1 MEQNDLINPFQ
12 EKNELEMDSSPVQET
27 VTSETSFIETTVED
41 ETTVKTPSIEEE
53 TSMNAEAETN
63 TEISIEP
70 NAISDESHQEIT
82 HDEILSETIELEE
95 VADVDYHSLTPTEL
109 ISELL
114 KLVSVENI
122 LAVKTKIGE
131 IRAVFST
138 YLNEQKKTLHDAYI
152 AEGGDPEK
160 YIETPISIE
169 FEFNKIFKIYKDKKA
184 KITAEQE
191 AEKKINLE
199 KKKAILD
206 RLKELIH
213 SESTL
218 KETYNE
224 VKEFQEKW
232 REIGNVP
239 QEAVNDLWQ
248 SYNFLMDKF
257 HDKVRINHELRNLD
271 LKKNLEAKIA
281 LAEKAEELLIETS
294 INKSF
299 KLLQEYHTKWKEIGA
314 VPQDKSD
321 EIWERFKTI
330 SDKINSRR
338 KEHYDT
344 LNEEQKQNL
353 LLKTALCEKAEEI
366 LSTGADSSKEWQ
378 DSTDV
383 MNQLLEEWKTLG
395 PAPKKLNDEIWFRFK
410 ASLNA
415 FYNNKK
421 EINQKNR
428 DEQTNNY
435 NLKLD
440 IIRQAEALKDSTD
453 WKKSSND
460 LIKLQAEWKKIGP
473 VPRKF
478 SDKIWKQFRAAC
490 DHFFNSKS
498 EFFKNIDS
506 IEADNLKLKEELIEQ
521 VRVFVFGE
529 NKEENLNAIKDFQR
543 KWMEIGRVPIAEKNR
558 LQFEFRKVID
568 SHFDKLNINQHE
580 VENMHFKNRIDQI
593 QDKRE
598 ADHTLGKEIYGL
610 QTKISK
616 IQSDITLWDNNIGF
630 LANSK
635 NADLL
640 KAEIEKKIQKAKQE
654 IEQMI
659 AKIKYLEKMRKGIS

>member
-1 MEQNDLINPFQ
+1 MEQNDLINPIQ
-12 EKNELEMDSSPVQET
+12 ENNELEMDSSPVQET
-27 VTSETSFIETTVED
+27 VTSETSFTETTVEN
-41 ETTVKTPSIEEE
+41 ENTVKTPTIEAEP
-53 TSMNAEAETN
+53 SVNAEADTN
-63 TEISIEP
+63 TETCIEP
-70 NAISDESHQEIT
+70 TELGDESHQEII
-82 HDEILSETIELEE
+82 HDEILNETVEMEE
-95 VADVDYHSLTPTEL
+95 MVDVDYHSLTPTEL

-122 LAVKTKIGE
+122 LVVKTKIGE

-138 YLNEQKKTLHDAYI
+138 YLNEQKKAQHDTYI
-152 AEGGDPEK
+152 SEGGDPEK
-160 YIETPISIE
+160 YVETIIPIEL
-169 FEFNKIFKIYKDKKA
+169 EFNKIFKIYKDKKA

-191 AEKKINLE
+191 ADKKVNLD

-271 LKKNLEAKIA
+271 LKKNLEAKIT
-281 LAEKAEELLIETS
+281 LAEKAEELLIESS

-299 KLLQEYHTKWKEIGA
+299 KLLQEYHSKWKEIGA

-330 SDKINSRR
+330 SDKINTRR

-353 LLKTALCEKAEEI
+353 ILKTALCEKAEEI
-366 LSTGADSSKEWQ
+366 LASGADSSKDWQ
-378 DSTDV
+378 DSTEIL
-383 MNQLLEEWKTLG
+383 NQLLEEWKTLG

-440 IIRQAEALKDSTD
+440 IIRQAEGLKDSTD

-473 VPRKF
+473 VPRKY
-478 SDKIWKQFRAAC
+478 SEKIWKQFRAAC

-506 IEADNLKLKEELIEQ
+506 IEADNLKLKEALIEE
-521 VRVFVFGE
+521 VKVFVFGE

-543 KWMEIGRVPIAEKNR
+543 RWMEIGRVPIAEKNR
-558 LQFEFRKVID
+558 LQVDFRKVID
-568 SHFDKLNINQHE
+568 AHFDKMNINQHE
-580 VENMHFKNRIDQI
+580 VENINFKNRIDSI

-598 ADHTLGKEIYGL
+598 ADQTLGKEIYGL

-640 KAEIEKKIQKAKQE
+640 KAEIEKKIQKARQE
-654 IEQMI
+654 IEQMV
-659 AKIKYLEKMRKGIS
+659 AKIKYLEKMRRGIS